1 MARPAVAARLAA
13 AALACGL
20 ASASSAAR
28 PGAANCTTRFFANTV
43 DHFSARVPPEN
54 NGAVTWRQRV
64 LVCDAFWSGIATG
77 SIFFYTGNEGD
88 VTLYANN
95 SGLMWENAQ
104 AAGALL
110 LFAEHRYFGQSWP
123 LSGDPAASL
132 RHMEY
137 LSAQQALADF
147 AVVIAAV
154 RTEMGPG
161 GADVPAVAFGGSYG
175 GVLSALFRAKYPGSV
190 AGAISAS
197 APLRAFPGQLPAWD
211 SGAYYAR
218 VTATASEAGGCPAAC
233 AANVRALWAPLFTDA
248 ASAGGRARLSA
259 AFRTCAPL
267 ASADDGL
274 ALAFWVR
281 NAFDALAMGNYNF
294 PSSYIAPDLPAYPMR
309 AACAALAQP
318 LAPGDALY
326 AGVRDAVAV
335 LYNSSGSGGEC
346 FDIPANPYTHPEDPV
361 DGIWDYLQCTEFQPD
376 STWFSTDGSADMFW
390 PQPRNFSFFTEHCR
404 AAWGVNVTAQS
415 STWISTAFD
424 LPAMRGASNVVFSMC
439 GFDGWGS
446 AGLQQ
451 SPDPARML
459 ISLNVSGAGH
469 HADLMFST
477 PDDPPGFAAARA
489 AEIGYVTAWIAEA
502 RTAAA
507 AAARARQE
515 L

>member
-1 MARPAVAARLAA
+1 
-13 AALACGL
+13 
-20 ASASSAAR
+20 
-28 PGAANCTTRFFANTV
+28 
-43 DHFSARVPPEN
+43 
-54 NGAVTWRQRV
+54 
-64 LVCDAFWSGIATG
+64 
-77 SIFFYTGNEGD
+77 
-88 VTLYANN
+88 
-95 SGLMWENAQ
+95 MWQNAQ
-104 AAGALL
+104 TAGALL
-110 LFAEHRYFGQSWP
+110 IFAEHRYFGESWP
-123 LSGDPAASL
+123 LSGDPAASQ

-137 LSAQQALADF
+137 LSAQQALADY
-147 AVVIAAV
+147 AVLLAAV
-154 RTEMGPG
+154 RAELGPG

-190 AGAISAS
+190 AGAIAAS
-197 APLRAFPGQLPAWD
+197 APLRAFPGQTPAWD

-233 AANVRALWAPLFTDA
+233 AANVRALWPPLFADA
-248 ASAGGRARLSA
+248 ASAAGRARLSA

-267 ASADDGL
+267 AAADDGL
-274 ALAFWVR
+274 ALAFWLR

-294 PSSYIAPDLPAYPMR
+294 PSSYIAPNLPAYPMR

-335 LYNSSGSGGEC
+335 LYNASGSGGEC
-346 FDIPANPYTHPEDPV
+346 FDIPPNPYSHPSSSF
-361 DGIWDYLQCTEFQPD
+361 DGIWDYLECTEFQPD
-376 STWFSTDGSADMFW
+376 SQWFSTDGVRDMFW
-390 PQPRNFSFFTEHCR
+390 SQPRNFSFLVEHCR

-415 STWISTAFD
+415 STWLATAFD
-424 LPAMRGASNVVFSMC
+424 LPALRGASNILFSMC

-477 PDDPPGFAAARA
+477 ADDPPGFAAARA
-489 AEIGYVTAWIAEA
+489 AEIGYVTAWLAEA
-502 RTAAA
+502 RAATAAA
-507 AAARARQE
+507 RKE